1 MSDTNTKLVE
11 QLQHL
16 YGFSDNFIES
26 LQDGLIIITPKGEI
40 VLMNDALC
48 RLTGYD
54 KTELAGAL
62 LPFPFWPPELH
73 DDYKSLFKELSKEHV
88 KREFKVIY
96 MHKNG
101 KRFPVTVFFAS
112 IKNNQDKVIAYIGFI
127 QNIEGVDYKTLNNPS
142 DNQEVFTILNY
153 RKKYLDLVLERKI
166 NQQLQITLNNIS
178 DGFVTLDED
187 LCYTYINDKAIE
199 LIGKKG
205 VDLIGE
211 NIWKAFP
218 EIIGHPFYKT
228 CCKAIETQT
237 TQYFR
242 GHFKPYEKWYDCR
255 FYPTAKGGITIYF
268 LDISEQ
274 EKTEELL
281 SESKNDLNAIINN
294 IGDPL
299 FVKDD
304 QSCLILVN
312 DAFCKM
318 FDTNREFVIGKTLA
332 EDVTEQ
338 ERETFLK
345 VDKAVLKT
353 GIENISEETLT
364 VKNSNTRTIS
374 TRKTRYV
381 DTNGSKFIIGTI
393 RDITNRKKSEVE
405 LDLYRHQLEEL
416 VNSRTEEI
424 NIKNAELQ
432 RMNKLFIGRELK
444 MKELKDRIGKLKEE
458 NDNLTKQ

>member
-40 VLMNDALC
+40 VLINDALC

-73 DDYKSLFKELSKEHV
+73 DDYKSLFNELSKEHV
-88 KREFKVIY
+88 KREFKVVY

-187 LCYTYINDKAIE
+187 LCYTYINNKGIE

-205 VDLIGE
+205 LDLIGQ
-211 NIWKAFP
+211 NIWKVFP
-218 EIIGHPFYKT
+218 EIIGHPFYKAF
-228 CCKAIETQT
+228 CKAIETQS
-237 TQYFR
+237 TQCFI
-242 GHFKPYEKWYDCR
+242 GEFKPYKKWFDCR
-255 FYPTAKGGITIYF
+255 FYPSDTGGITIYF

-304 QSCLILVN
+304 QSCLIIVN

-318 FDTNREFVIGKTLA
+318 FDTNRKLVIGKTLA

-338 ERETFLK
+338 EREAFLK
-345 VDKAVLKT
+345 VDKEVLKT

-381 DTNGSKFIIGTI
+381 DANGSKFIIGTI
-393 RDITNRKKSEVE
+393 RDITNRKKTEIE

-416 VNSRTEEI
+416 VNSRTEEV

-444 MKELKDRIGKLKEE
+444 MKELKNRIGKLKEE
-458 NDNLTKQ
+458 INSLNKQ

>member
-1 MSDTNTKLVE
+1 MSDANIKLAE
-11 QLQHL
+11 QLQKL
-16 YGFSDNFIES
+16 YGFSDSFIES

-40 VLMNDALC
+40 VLTNDALS
-48 RLTGYD
+48 RLTGFD
-54 KTELAGAL
+54 KTELTGAL

-73 DDYKSLFKELSKEHV
+73 KDYKMLFNELSKDHV
-88 KREFKVIY
+88 KREFKIIY

-112 IKNNQDKVIAYIGFI
+112 IKNNQDKVIAYVCFI
-127 QNIEGVDYKTLNNPS
+127 QNIADVDFKALNNQS
-142 DNQEVFTILNY
+142 CNQEVFTILNY
-153 RKKYLDLVLERKI
+153 RKKYLDLVLQRKV
-166 NQQLQITLNNIS
+166 NQQLQITLSNIS

-187 LCYTYINDKAIE
+187 LCYTYANNKAIQ

-205 VDLIGE
+205 LDLIGQ
-211 NIWKAFP
+211 NIWKVFP
-218 EIIGHPFYKT
+218 EIIGHPFYKAF
-228 CCKAIETQT
+228 CKALETQS
-237 TQYFR
+237 TQYFK
-242 GHFKPYEKWYDCR
+242 GEFKPYEKWFDCR
-255 FYPTAKGGITIYF
+255 FYPSDTGGMSIYF
-268 LDISEQ
+268 LDISNQ

-299 FVKDD
+299 FVKDEE
-304 QSCLILVN
+304 SRLLIVN

-318 FDTNREFVIGKTLA
+318 FDTNRQLVIGKTLA
-332 EDVTEQ
+332 EEVAEQ
-338 ERETFLK
+338 EREAFLK
-345 VDKAVLKT
+345 VDTDVLKT

-381 DTNGSKFIIGTI
+381 DKSGSKFIIGTI
-393 RDITNRKKSEVE
+393 RDITNRKKAEIE

-416 VNSRTEEI
+416 VNRRTEEV

-444 MKELKDRIGKLKEE
+444 MKELKNTIKKLEE
-458 NDNLTKQ
+458 EIDNLNKQ